1 MPSAAATHVREYF
14 GVRTL
19 LAAHPDMR
27 RLKRATKATH
37 LHGNKLWGSA
47 YLLIDYLQENP
58 LPAASKVLDLGCGWG
73 LASIYCAKYL
83 GTQVSAL
90 DADPAVF
97 PYLSL
102 LAAHNDVE
110 INTLCAQFNELSID
124 ELAQYDTI
132 IASDICF
139 WDEMSEEVFDL
150 IHRAVEAG
158 VKKIIIADPHRP
170 PFLAVAEACID
181 DFFAE
186 LIPREVIT
194 SRHHRGSILL
204 IENA

>member
-1 MPSAAATHVREYF
+1 MPSSAAKHVRDYF

-27 RLKRATKATH
+27 RLKRATNATH

-47 YLLIDYLQENP
+47 YLLIDYLQDNP
-58 LPAASKVLDLGCGWG
+58 LPNNCKVLDLGCGWG
-73 LASIYCAKYL
+73 LASIYCAKSL
-83 GTQVSAL
+83 RAEVTAM

-97 PYLSL
+97 SYLSL
-102 LAAHNDVE
+102 LAEHNDVE
-110 INTLCAQFNELSID
+110 IRTRTARFDELSTD
-124 ELAQYDTI
+124 ELGQYDAI

-139 WDEMSEEVFDL
+139 WDEMSKEVFDL
-150 IHRAVEAG
+150 IERAVDAG

-181 DFFAE
+181 DYFAE
-186 LIPREVIT
+186 LTPREVIT

>member
-83 GTQVSAL
+83 SAEVSSI
-90 DADPAVF
+90 DADSAVF

-102 LAAHNDVE
+102 LAEHNNVA
-110 INTLCAQFNELSID
+110 INTQAARFNELSGE

-150 IHRAVEAG
+150 IHRAIEAG

-186 LIPREVIT
+186 LMPREVVT

>member
-1 MPSAAATHVREYF
+1 MPSAAAKHVREYF

-19 LAAHPDMR
+19 LATHADMR

-58 LPAASKVLDLGCGWG
+58 LPAANKVLDLGCGWG
-73 LASIYCAKYL
+73 LASIYCAKHL
-83 GTQVSAL
+83 GSAVTAL

-102 LAAHNDVE
+102 LAQHNDVD
-110 INTLCAQFNELSID
+110 INTQCAHFKQLD
-124 ELAQYDTI
+124 THTLAQYDTI

-139 WDEMSEEVFDL
+139 WDDMSEQVFDL
-150 IHRAVEAG
+150 IHRAVDAG

-186 LIPREVIT
+186 LMPRKVLAR
-194 SRHHRGSILL
+194 RHHRGSILL

>member
-1 MPSAAATHVREYF
+1 MPSAPAKHTREYF
-14 GVRTL
+14 GIRTL

-27 RLKRATKATH
+27 RLKRATHATH

-47 YLLIDYLQENP
+47 YLLIDFLQENP
-58 LPAASKVLDLGCGWG
+58 LDTASKVLDLGCGWG

-139 WDEMSEEVFDL
+139 WDEMSDEVFDL
-150 IHRAVEAG
+150 IHRAVDAG

-186 LIPREVIT
+186 LTPREVIT

>member
-1 MPSAAATHVREYF
+1 MPNTSPIQTRDYF

-19 LAAHPDMR
+19 LASHPDMR
-27 RLKRATKATH
+27 RLKRATHATQ

-47 YLLIDYLQENP
+47 YLLIDYLQKNP

-73 LASIYCAKYL
+73 LASIYCAKHL
-83 GTQVSAL
+83 QATVTAV

-102 LAAHNDVE
+102 LAQHNAVN
-110 INTLCAQFNELSID
+110 INTRCARFEALD
-124 ELAQYDTI
+124 ADTLAQYDAI

-150 IHRAVEAG
+150 IHRAVDAG

-186 LIPREVIT
+186 LIPSEVLA